1 MTLKRQYD
9 FFRRVL
15 SGPCNNKTSYGLA
28 REDWNETLRAEFDTY
43 RRWRTSAFNLDRPKK
58 MLQREITFSKSLY
71 EFEGYFGYL
80 AAHQSIPAVDL
91 RLSHVANAPL
101 VRAYV
106 EWHAETRTQNRP
118 SRYMQKSVGAF
129 YSIARYY
136 LKAPADQWL
145 ALGALRQACAP
156 KQRRDDRAIRNTLTA
171 VDEVGIR
178 EKPAVADLKSISR
191 RFAQIRLALRAQRSL
206 ILRLLV
212 RRPLR
217 SRNIREMKLDHN
229 LLKENGQWW
238 IEFQGDE
245 LKVGEIRGRLNI
257 YRQLFPS
264 ELVPQ
269 LEEFLT
275 VWRPLL
281 PGQHRRELFT
291 TQSGLVFTEDTL
303 NAEVKKTIYA
313 YTERATNIHQLRHI
327 WATEYILETQ
337 DFITAAEMLGD
348 RVETVLQHYADL
360 RRADAGRVADPVIE
374 QIVAGQAPARTIE
387 SGRAGKIVRQP

>member
-1 MTLKRQYD
+1 MTLKRQYN
-9 FFRRVL
+9 FFRRAL
-15 SGPCNNKTSYGLA
+15 SGPCNNKTSYGLS
-28 REDWNETLRAEFDTY
+28 RDNWNDTLRAEFDTY
-43 RRWRTSAFNLDRPKK
+43 RQWRTSAFNLDRPQK
-58 MLQREITFSKSLY
+58 MLQRELTFNNSIY

-80 AAHQSIPAVDL
+80 AAHQHLPVADL
-91 RLSHVANAPL
+91 RLPQVANASL

-106 EWHAETRTQNRP
+106 EWHAATRTQNRP
-118 SRYMQKSVGAF
+118 SRYMQKSVGVF
-129 YSIARYY
+129 YSVARYY
-136 LKAPADQWL
+136 LNASADQWL
-145 ALGALRQACAP
+145 ALGVLRQACKP
-156 KQRRDDRAIRNTLTA
+156 KQLRDNRAVRNTLTTI
-171 VDEVGIR
+171 DEVGAT
-178 EKPAVADLKSISR
+178 EKPAVADLAGTTV

-217 SRNIREMKLDHN
+217 SRNIREMKLDRN

-245 LKVGEIRGRLNI
+245 LKVGEIHGRLNI
-257 YRQLFPS
+257 YRQPFPP

-281 PGQHRRELFT
+281 PGKHRHEIFT
-291 TQSGLVFTEDTL
+291 TKGGLVFAEDTL
-303 NAEVKKTIYA
+303 NTEVKKVIYA

-327 WATEYILETQ
+327 WATEFILVTQ

-360 RRADAGRVADPVIE
+360 RRADAGRVADRVIE
-374 QIVAGQAPARTIE
+374 QLIAGQSPSRVAGSVA
-387 SGRAGKIVRQP
+387 GRP

>member
-1 MTLKRQYD
+1 MTLKREYN
-9 FFRRVL
+9 FFHRAL
-15 SGPCNNKTSYGLA
+15 SGPCNNKTSFGLA
-28 REDWNETLRAEFDTY
+28 CEDWNETLRTEFETY

-58 MLQREITFSKSLY
+58 MLQRELTFNKSIY

-80 AAHQSIPAVDL
+80 AAHQNIPIADL
-91 RLSHVANAPL
+91 RLLHVANSSL

-106 EWHAETRTQNRP
+106 EWHTETRTKNKP
-118 SRYMQKSVGAF
+118 SRYMQKSVGGF
-129 YSIARYY
+129 YSVARYY
-136 LKAPADQWL
+136 LNVPSDQWL
-145 ALGALRQACAP
+145 ALSALRQACAP
-156 KQRRDDRAIRNTLTA
+156 KCTRDSRTVRNTLTA
-171 VDEVGIR
+171 IDEVGAI
-178 EKPAVADLKSISR
+178 EKPAVVDLER
-191 RFAQIRLALRAQRSL
+191 TPQRFGRIRLALRAQRSL
-206 ILRLLV
+206 IVRLLV

-217 SRNIREMKLDHN
+217 SRNIREMKLNHN

-245 LKVGEIRGRLNI
+245 LKVGEIHGRLNI
-257 YRQLFPS
+257 YRQPFPS

-281 PGQHRRELFT
+281 PGELRREIFT
-291 TQSGLVFTEDTL
+291 TRGGLAFAEDTL
-303 NAEVKKTIYA
+303 NTEVKKVIYA

-327 WATEYILETQ
+327 WATEFILATQ

-360 RRADAGRVADPVIE
+360 RRADAGRVADRVIE
-374 QIVAGQAPARTIE
+374 QLIAGKSPALGVDKVAGH
-387 SGRAGKIVRQP
+387 S